1 MCIRDS
7 SWLERTPDKGEV
19 RGSNPRRPISQR
31 YFAREERAQGRDPQ
45 RDSTWHSAGGISS
58 DGRAPPLQGGGHRF
72 DPGILH
78 FRGTYSRSKIPFLGD
93 NKEKT
98 TNKRIMPVCVPGCLL
113 YTSDAADE

>member
-58 DGRAPPLQGGGHRF
+58 DGRAPPCKGGAL
-72 DPGILH
+72 PSELIPPAECQVL
-78 FRGTYSRSKIPFLGD
+78 SRCGSLPVSYTHLRAHETKANLVCRLLL
-93 NKEKT
+93 EK
-98 TNKRIMPVCVPGCLL
+98 K
-113 YTSDAADE
+113 